1 MTKDGYSPYTDS
13 IDVVTGT
20 TDVSVTL
27 TPVYGS
33 IYATSF
39 PYGTNVYVDG
49 VYKGVT
55 PVTIPDVAV
64 GSREVKFTKSMYDDK
79 TVYVTEF
86 DGQTA
91 SVNVVMDAVDSD
103 SDEFTDE
110 VEINGV
116 LTQFGG
122 LQTSDPNS
130 ADSDDDGLYDSEE
143 YFGIVTSKDGHTYYR
158 QRSHPLR
165 MDSDYDTLD
174 DYLEIMDLG
183 TDPLFDDTDRDWLP
197 DGFEWHTGTDP
208 TDPDTDGDRIGDLER
223 YSSRYWEYNY
233 VRSLPWNDNEI
244 AREMSLGI
252 VQGEWAGENHDDNTY
267 YQIGQFISELTP
279 AGSARDAYLDYLHGD
294 NINAVL
300 NAIGVI
306 PGGKVETTLITYI
319 GKTTGVT
326 PHALALVGK
335 GKITYNVAKKQLPAH
350 VIDVLKSK
358 GLSETKIAI
367 LLEKTALKGFDLS
380 KVTHVAELNGKYFVV
395 HIPDQSGKMRYFLQS
410 IDGEKYI
417 VIRNGHLTG
426 KTHPKTG
433 VPIDQNGFPIFD
445 DIAVTEER
453 LPSNLYT
460 SDLKTQFKECNKQLY
475 EKLDAN
481 PTLKSKF
488 SPEQIEQLKKYGN
501 PTGYSWN
508 HHQETGRM
516 QLVDY
521 DTHRFTGHSGGNKIW
536 GYGSTQ

>member
-1 MTKDGYSPYTDS
+1 VPAGAD
-13 IDVVTGT
+13 
-20 TDVSVTL
+20 
-27 TPVYGS
+27 
-33 IYATSF
+33 
-39 PYGTNVYVDG
+39 VYVDG
-49 VYKGVT
+49 VHKGVT
-55 PVTIPDVAV
+55 PITVNDVAV
-64 GSREVKFTKSMYDDK
+64 GSDEVKFTKSLYEDN
-79 TVYVTEF
+79 TVYVTVF

-103 SDEFTDE
+103 LDEFPDE

-165 MDSDYDTLD
+165 KDSDYDTLD

-183 TDPLFDDTDRDWLP
+183 SDPLHEDTDRDWLP
-197 DGFEWHTGTDP
+197 DGFEWHTGTDL
-208 TDPDTDGDRIGDLER
+208 TDPDTDGDWIGDLER

-252 VQGEWAGENHDDNTY
+252 VQGEWAGENHDYNTY

-279 AGSARDAYLDYLHGD
+279 AGSARDAYIDYLHGD

-306 PGGKVETTLITYI
+306 PGGKVETALIKYVGTHT
-319 GKTTGVT
+319 GATT
-326 PHALALVGK
+326 HFLALVGN
-335 GKITYNVAKKQLPAH
+335 GKITYNVAKAKLPAY

-395 HIPDQSGKMRYFLQS
+395 HIPDQSGEMKYFLQS
-410 IDGEKYI
+410 IDGERYI
-417 VIRNGHLTG
+417 AIRNGDLAG
-426 KTHPKTG
+426 KTHPKTN
-433 VPIDQNGFPIFD
+433 VPFDVDGFAKF
-445 DIAVTEER
+445 EEKGHV
-453 LPSNLYT
+453 Y
-460 SDLKTQFKECNKQLY
+460 
-475 EKLDAN
+475 LDAASYTKDSTKQFEEASKKLYDEIQLD
-481 PTLKSKF
+481 PVLRSKF
-488 SPEQIEQLKKYGN
+488 TPDEIEMFKNGLYPVKKYR
-501 PTGYSWN
+501 WH
-508 HHQETGRM
+508 HHQDPGKL
-516 QLVDY
+516 QLVDNNL
-521 DTHRFTGHSGGNKIW
+521 HEMTGHTGGNAIW
-536 GYGSTQ
+536 GHGSGSIE